1 MTRIKRTADDS
12 LGLGQLPEKR
22 GADLGIDLGLLPGL
36 VGYQL
41 RLAQIALFRDFAEAL
56 GEFDIT
62 PGLFGVL
69 VTIESNPDLKQQ
81 ELAKATQL
89 DRSTVVSVID
99 GLERRGL
106 VERRAVAND
115 RRSNALRLTSDG
127 TALLKK
133 LKRRV
138 AEHEKRM
145 TQHFTEDERRT
156 LIELLQ
162 KIFPERR

>member
-1 MTRIKRTADDS
+1 MPRKKSSADDIPD
-12 LGLGQLPEKR
+12 LGQRPDKS
-22 GADLGIDLGLLPGL
+22 ADSRLELGPLPGL

-41 RLAQIALFRDFAEAL
+41 RLAQIALFRDFAESL

-69 VTIESNPDLKQQ
+69 VTIESTPDLKQQ
-81 ELAKATQL
+81 ELARATQL

-115 RRSNALRLTSDG
+115 RRSNALRLTADG
-127 TALLKK
+127 VTLLKK

-138 AEHEKRM
+138 AEHEKRLPL
-145 TQHFTEDERRT
+145 TDDERRT

-162 KIFPERR
+162 KIFPEHR

>member
-1 MTRIKRTADDS
+1 MTRKKSAADDK
-12 LGLGQLPEKR
+12 LGLGHPPEK
-22 GADLGIDLGLLPGL
+22 GADAEIDLGLLPGL

-81 ELAKATQL
+81 ELAKATHL

-115 RRSNALRLTSDG
+115 RRSNALRLTAEG

-145 TQHFTEDERRT
+145 TERFTEDERRT

>member
-1 MTRIKRTADDS
+1 MPRKNSSVGDS
-12 LGLGQLPEKR
+12 LGPVPGKNGGDRLELGV
-22 GADLGIDLGLLPGL
+22 LPGL
-36 VGYQL
+36 IGYQL
-41 RLAQIALFRDFAEAL
+41 RLAQIALFRDFAASL

-81 ELAKATQL
+81 ALANATQL

-115 RRSNALRLTSDG
+115 RRSNALRLTAEG
-127 TALLKK
+127 AALLRK

-138 AEHEKRM
+138 AEHEKRLALSD
-145 TQHFTEDERRT
+145 DERQT
-156 LIELLQ
+156 LIALLQ
-162 KIFPERR
+162 KIFPDQR